1 MAHIII
7 ADDDELVGEIACD
20 ALVAAGHSA
29 GLLSNGRD
37 ALRVIRTRKPDLAI
51 LDCNMPEMN
60 GLLVLRALRNSVEF
74 FDLPVLILTG
84 RVSDKDVEI
93 AYHEGATDYMKKPFD
108 PDELAFR
115 VGELLAKS
123 PRTQPKVRPAKRK
136 GFGRLEAR

>member
-20 ALVAAGHSA
+20 ALVEAGHSA

-84 RVSDKDVEI
+84 RVSEKDVEI

-123 PRTQPKVRPAKRK
+123 RRT
-136 GFGRLEAR
+136 

>member
-20 ALVAAGHSA
+20 ALVEAGHSA

-84 RVSDKDVEI
+84 RVSEKDVEI
-93 AYHEGATDYMKKPFD
+93 AYHEGAT
-108 PDELAFR
+108 
-115 VGELLAKS
+115 
-123 PRTQPKVRPAKRK
+123 
-136 GFGRLEAR
+136 